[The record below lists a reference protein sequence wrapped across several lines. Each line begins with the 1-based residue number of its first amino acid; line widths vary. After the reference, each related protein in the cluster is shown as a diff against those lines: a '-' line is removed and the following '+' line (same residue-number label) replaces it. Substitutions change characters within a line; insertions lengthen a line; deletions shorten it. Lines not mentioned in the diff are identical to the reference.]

1 MNEDRIV
8 VTLSAGTLDGLD
20 RSLDRLGAAWIHKP
34 LLHFETEAF
43 GDALEDALRRSPQ
56 FQAIAITSPRSAA
69 LYSAAVR
76 RTGSAS
82 PAVWT
87 TGSGTARELR
97 GLARVH
103 FVESP
108 APHGAA
114 AELAGMMIAHGVRGP
129 VLFPCGADH
138 RDELPCRL
146 RDAGIEVTEL
156 PCYRAVIAPAAAL
169 REAAE
174 SGTVMVVGSGR
185 VARALSAAVPPSARP
200 SLVALGPVTA
210 RAAAAAGWTPAAV
223 SGEPTI
229 PSLLQ
234 ALHGSLRIFPVVRS

>member
-1 MNEDRIV
+1 MSDARIV

-34 LLHFETEAF
+34 LLHFETEPF
-43 GDALEDALRRSPQ
+43 GDALAAAMKQLAQ
-56 FQAIAITSPRSAA
+56 YQAVAITSPRSAA

-76 RTGSAS
+76 QAATAS

-108 APHGAA
+108 APNGAA
-114 AELAGMMIAHGVRGP
+114 AELAEMMVAHGVRGP
-129 VLFPCGADH
+129 VLFPCGEDH
-138 RDELPCRL
+138 RDELPSRL
-146 RDAGIEVTEL
+146 RGAGIGVTEL
-156 PCYRAVIAPAAAL
+156 PCYRAVIAPEAAL
-169 REAAE
+169 RDAAG

-223 SGEPTI
+223 SEAPTI
-229 PSLLQ
+229 ASLLQ